1 VINEGLELKR
11 KEFWLMLFIVTLGS
25 LLRLAYIDKP
35 DGLWNDE
42 YVSWMIASLPIGKSF
57 FDAIVN
63 QCHMPFYYFYLKFF
77 IHYYGNSDF
86 MLRLTSVL
94 PGILSIISMYFVGKE
109 LKNKNLGILCASVT
123 ALSSFLIYFSQEV
136 RFYSL
141 LFFFSSLALF
151 FTLRLCKEPN
161 RKDFVL
167 YVISNFLI
175 IFTHTLGFIFV
186 FFNVLFLILLLMKD
200 NKKVK
205 MAMII
210 TGSSLLV
217 LTLIS
222 SPLLIK
228 ILATPSFSQWWGHFT
243 VSKIAFVFTDYFTP
257 MLVNL
262 VNAPDSF
269 FYNVT
274 PMFIIFTL
282 IPATIAIVGIV
293 NALIVKNY
301 KVSGLFY
308 SSIAFFLTLVIAAM
322 LGKLV
327 LLTKYSVEI
336 YPTLILVMGFGLLEF
351 KKGWRYFLIFAFCFL
366 NLFYIFL
373 SPLSAPKIPR
383 NQGHKVVANLLK
395 KADLKS
401 GDVIL
406 LNYYN
411 KDRFEKYFDFRGY
424 EVYSINKNNFYKY
437 LNISLSNAVGMKD
450 EAYKA
455 VFSAATDKYFNNML
469 EKNVLSNLKP
479 NHKIAV
485 VVLNDVAMYSPT
497 VVSVLARKGE
507 KEYKKV
513 PFPFL
518 AFSQIKNDT
527 LKECFS
533 TLQPLKFQSRGS
545 WAVVTFKKK

>member
-1 VINEGLELKR
+1 MKR
-11 KEFWLMLFIVTLGS
+11 KEFWVMLFVVVIGA

-42 YVSWMIASLPIGKSF
+42 YVSWAISSVPIGKSF
-57 FDAIVN
+57 LTAIYN
-63 QCHMPFYYFYLKFF
+63 QCHMPLYYFYLKFF
-77 IHYYGNSDF
+77 IHYYGNSDL

-109 LKNKNLGILCASVT
+109 FKGKNLGILCASVT

-151 FTLRLCKEPN
+151 FTLRLCQKPN
-161 RKDFVL
+161 RKDFVF

-186 FFNVLFLILLLMKD
+186 FFNVLFLSLWLLKD
-200 NKKVK
+200 NKNLKK
-205 MAMII
+205 TMII
-210 TGSSLLV
+210 AGASLLF
-217 LTLIS
+217 LTIIS
-222 SPLLIK
+222 SPLLFN
-228 ILATPSFSQWWGHFT
+228 ILVTTRFSQWWGHFT
-243 VSKIAFVFTDYFTP
+243 LSKIAFVFTDYFTP
-257 MLVNL
+257 MLVNI
-262 VNAPDSF
+262 VSAPDNF
-269 FYNVT
+269 FSNIT

-282 IPATIAIVGIV
+282 IPAAIALVGIV
-293 NALIVKNY
+293 KALTTKNY
-301 KVSGLFY
+301 RALGLFY
-308 SSIAFFLTLVIAAM
+308 ASLAFFLTLVISAM

-327 LLTKYSVEI
+327 LLTKYSIEI
-336 YPTLILVMGFGLLEF
+336 YPTLILLMCFGLLEF
-351 KKGWRYFLIFAFCFL
+351 KKGWRYFLVFAFCFL
-366 NLFYIFL
+366 NMFYIFL

-383 NQGHKVVANLLK
+383 NQGHKIVANLLK
-395 KADLKS
+395 KSDLKQ

-411 KDRFEKYFDFRGY
+411 KDRFEKYFDFKKY
-424 EVYSINKNNFYKY
+424 NVYSINKNNFYEY
-437 LNISLSNAVGMKD
+437 LDIAPDKALGLKD

-455 VFSAATDKYFNNML
+455 IFSPANSEYFNKFL
-469 EKNVLSNLKP
+469 DKNVLSNLKP

-485 VVLNDVAMYSPT
+485 VILNDVAMYSPT
-497 VVSVLARKGE
+497 VIDVLASKSE

-518 AFSQIKNDT
+518 AFSLIKNDT
-527 LKECFS
+527 LKECFA
-533 TLQPLKFQSRGS
+533 TLKPLKFQSKGS
-545 WAVVTFKKK
+545 WAVVTFEKK